1 MESSP
6 YESIHKAFK
15 SVFESLKKKYERII
29 MQAVL
34 NNIKTIQRNRKTL
47 SRMLQGEQKLSKG
60 SIPKRIV
67 VNGQEIMYQ

>member
-34 NNIKTIQRNRKTL
+34 NNIKTIPRNRKTL
-47 SRMLQGEQKLSKG
+47 SRMSQGDQSYLKAVFLKESL
-60 SIPKRIV
+60 
-67 VNGQEIMYQ
+67 

>member
-34 NNIKTIQRNRKTL
+34 NNIKTIQINRKTS
-47 SRMLQGEQKLSKG
+47 SRMLKGEQSYLKAVFLKESL
-60 SIPKRIV
+60 
-67 VNGQEIMYQ
+67 

>member
-15 SVFESLKKKYERII
+15 SFFESLKKKYERII

-34 NNIKTIQRNRKTL
+34 NNIKTIPRNRKTL
-47 SRMLQGEQKLSKG
+47 SRMS
-60 SIPKRIV
+60 
-67 VNGQEIMYQ
+67 

>member
-47 SRMLQGEQKLSKG
+47 SRML
-60 SIPKRIV
+60 
-67 VNGQEIMYQ
+67 